1 MAMNKTSQVAFAR
14 KLIRNKGVADD
25 LIDVEAEI
33 DEKLSF
39 EENWSALRPKVEALV
54 PQEKKLEKQVKEAK
68 VRELEATTIANR
80 EYLAFVDRERETAI
94 KHILESS
101 DGEVIQE
108 AFKPVRQLVRVVA
121 SGYSPAMIVE
131 GPGAVGK
138 THNVQAE
145 LSEMGLKE
153 KEDYALLNTYSTP
166 LEFYRMLWEYKDSKA
181 IILDDVAGIFNN
193 DKTIA
198 LLKSALWG
206 CPLRIV
212 QYNSSTEKLG
222 AIPNEFIM
230 NAGIIIL
237 TNQLP
242 KKNHPHIDAVISRC
256 HYLEL
261 KFTREQIIRI
271 LYDFAKN
278 RDYHPDLTQEDRLK
292 VIDWLVKN
300 TNDAYDVNF
309 RTLIKLYDLYRFD
322 KEKWTELAIHLL
334 QPDETKLA
342 YLEAIEKNNT
352 TKDAV
357 EQFVAMTGHSRSKFF
372 RVQRE
377 IRGKK

>member
-1 MAMNKTSQVAFAR
+1 MNKASQVAFAR

-39 EENWSALRPKVEALV
+39 EENWSALRSKVEALV
-54 PQEKKLEKQVKEAK
+54 PQEKKVKEQVKEAK
-68 VRELEATTIANR
+68 IKELEATAVANR
-80 EYLAFVDRERETAI
+80 EYLAFVDKERETAI

-101 DGEVIQE
+101 DSEVIKE
-108 AFKPVRQLVRVVA
+108 AFKPVRQLTRAVA
-121 SGYSPAMIVE
+121 SGYSPAMIVK
-131 GPGAVGK
+131 GAGAVGK

-153 KEDYALLNTYSTP
+153 KEDYVLLNTYSTP
-166 LEFYRMLWEYKDSKA
+166 LEFYRMLWEYKDRKA
-181 IILDDVAGIFNN
+181 VVLDDVAGLFNN

-212 QYNSSTEKLG
+212 QYNSSTERLG
-222 AIPNEFIM
+222 AVPSEFIM

-242 KKNHPHIDAVISRC
+242 RNHPHIDAIISRC

-278 RDYHPDLTQEDRLK
+278 RDYLDLTQEDRLK

-322 KEKWTELAIHLL
+322 KEKWMELAVHLL

-342 YLEAIEKNNT
+342 YLEAIEKSNT

-377 IRGKK
+377 IRGKR